1 MSYSNVDRNTFLI
14 YQFLKFINQIHFN
27 IWTTIKTN
35 NTNETGKVTLMV
47 FYNKVKY
54 GSYIMRR

>member
-14 YQFLKFINQIHFN
+14 YQFLKFINQIYFN

-54 GSYIMRR
+54 GSYIMSR